1 MKKAGIGIC
10 LMLAIVLV
18 LGACG
23 GSAAQNG
30 QGAADASAQEK
41 VHITVG
47 HAGSEATL
55 MHRAWE
61 VFKKEV
67 ETNSGGKMTVEIYA
81 NGQLGGDQQLQEA
94 VQNGDLVATACNTA
108 ALTGFEP
115 KLGVFA
121 TPFLFADNEAA
132 YKLLD
137 GEFGDK
143 MLRLMEENGF
153 KGLGFYESV
162 HFRVLSANKPVHT
175 PEDLRGV
182 KIRVMQN
189 PIHIA
194 IWEALGAGPTSI
206 PFSELYTALQQKTVD
221 AQENPLELIVAQR
234 FYEVQQ
240 AVTLT
245 NHLFSVGMATMN
257 LDFYNSLFAEQQK
270 IVDDAIKEAVAFQ
283 REAGAAEYKDYLKT
297 LQDAGIEVVTLT
309 PAELELFR
317 EKAKAAYPVIAKEVG
332 QELLDELLAA
342 AE

>member
-10 LMLAIVLV
+10 LMLAIIFV

-23 GSAAQNG
+23 GSAAREG
-30 QGAADASAQEK
+30 QGSNVAPQEK

-67 ETNSGGKMTVEIYA
+67 EEVSGGKMTVEIYA

-94 VQNGDLVATACNTA
+94 VQNGDLIATACNTA

-121 TPFLFADNEAA
+121 TPFLFADNQAA
-132 YKLLD
+132 YELLD

-143 MLRLMEENGF
+143 MLNLMEESGF

-175 PEDLRGV
+175 PDDLKGV

-257 LDFYNSLFAEQQK
+257 LDFYNSLSAEQQK
-270 IVDDAIKEAVAFQ
+270 IVEDAVEKAVAFQ

-297 LQDAGIEVVTLT
+297 LQDAGIEVVMLT
-309 PAELELFR
+309 PQELELFR

-332 QELLDELLAA
+332 QDLLDELLAA
-342 AE
+342 TK

>member
-10 LMLAIVLV
+10 LMLAIIFL

-23 GSAAQNG
+23 GSAAQEG
-30 QGAADASAQEK
+30 QGSNVAPQEK

-67 ETNSGGKMTVEIYA
+67 ETNSDGTMTVEIYA

-94 VQNGDLVATACNTA
+94 VQNGDLIATACNTA

-121 TPFLFADNEAA
+121 TPFLFADNQAA
-132 YKLLD
+132 YELLD
-137 GEFGDK
+137 GEFGNK
-143 MLRLMEENGF
+143 MLNLMEESGF

-175 PEDLRGV
+175 PDDLKGV

-257 LDFYNSLFAEQQK
+257 LDFYNSLSAEQQK
-270 IVDDAIKEAVAFQ
+270 IVDDAIEKAVAFQ

-297 LQDAGIEVVTLT
+297 LQDAGVEVVTLT
-309 PAELELFR
+309 PQELELFR

-332 QELLDELLAA
+332 QDLLDELLAA
-342 AE
+342 TK